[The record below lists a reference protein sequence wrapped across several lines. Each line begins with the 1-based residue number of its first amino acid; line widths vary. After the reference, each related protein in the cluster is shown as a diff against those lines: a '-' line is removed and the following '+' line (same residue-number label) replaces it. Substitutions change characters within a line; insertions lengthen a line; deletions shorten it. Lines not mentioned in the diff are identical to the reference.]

1 MAKVIK
7 CGELFCATEETILK
21 NVVVIVKDNQIAA
34 IQQGYQ
40 YTVEPD
46 DTVIDLSDKFVMPG
60 LIDTHVHL
68 CFNGTPALAEIN
80 DPPELV
86 SLNALKNAQ
95 MNLYSGF
102 TTVRDEGYPTIE
114 GCSILRN
121 AIDAGIHFGPRIYSS
136 GMYIT
141 PTAGHLD
148 GRYPAETKGFNS
160 FKPINIANG
169 PEEVRTAARYML
181 KYGADQ
187 IKVLVT
193 GGVLSPGNEP
203 GEQNMSVEE
212 IKAAV
217 GVAKMHN
224 KIVSAHAH
232 GTAGIHA
239 AAEAGVTCIE
249 HCTLVDEETIG
260 IMAEKGIQIVPTFIV
275 LKVVAEEG
283 TKAGIPDFAVRK
295 SAALVPSHLAN
306 IKKAYDA
313 GVRVVFGTDCGTPL
327 TLHGKQAGEF
337 ELMAKAGISKYDVL
351 FSATRY
357 AAELLRWDDKI
368 GTIETGK
375 LADIIAVDHNPMDDF
390 SVMKHVTFVMKDGVV
405 FKQ

>member
-1 MAKVIK
+1 MSKVIK
-7 CGELFCATEETILK
+7 CGKLFCATDGSVQEDA
-21 NVVVIVKDNQIAA
+21 VIMIKDNKIAEVKNGKGFVPSA
-34 IQQGYQ
+34 
-40 YTVEPD
+40 ED
-46 DTVIDLSDKFVMPG
+46 EVIDLSDKFVLPG

-68 CFNGTPALAEIN
+68 AFNSTPSLAEIN

-86 SLNALKNAQ
+86 SLNALKNSQ
-95 MNLYSGF
+95 KNLLSGF
-102 TTVRDEGYPTIE
+102 TTVRDEGYRTIQ
-114 GCSILRN
+114 GCSILRD
-121 AIDAGIHFGPRIYSS
+121 AINAGIFPGPRIYSS
-136 GMYIT
+136 GMYVT
-141 PTAGHLD
+141 VTAGHLD
-148 GRYPAETKGFNS
+148 GRYPAETSGFNS

-212 IKAAV
+212 IEAAV
-217 GVAKMHN
+217 AVAKMHG

-239 AAEAGVTCIE
+239 AAVAGVTCIE
-249 HCTLVDEETIG
+249 HCTLVDEETIK
-260 IMAEKGIQIVPTFIV
+260 IMVEKGIQIVPTFIV

-283 TKAGIPDFAVRK
+283 TKAGMPAFAVRK
-295 SAALVPSHLAN
+295 SAALAPSHLSN

-327 TLHGKQAGEF
+327 TAHGKQAGEF
-337 ELMAKAGISKYDVL
+337 ELMIKAGISPIDTL
-351 FSATRY
+351 LSATRY

-368 GTIETGK
+368 GSIAPGK
-375 LADIIAVDHNPMDDF
+375 LADIIAVDNDPLENASAF
-390 SVMKHVTFVMKDGVV
+390 KNVTFVMKDGVV
-405 FKQ
+405 YKQ